1 MTGRVS
7 CSVDP
12 TMCMF
17 YGDNYPMTININ
29 RKLVERETEAMNHVA
44 CCNRTEILQKINAAS
59 QCRSIE

>member
-1 MTGRVS
+1 MN
-7 CSVDP
+7 P

-17 YGDNYPMTININ
+17 GGDNYLMTININ
-29 RKLVERETEAMNHVA
+29 RKTVERKTEAMNHVG